1 MIFQVYTLMMLGISV
16 KLAHYL
22 TFFSSLLAEMR
33 SILHEN
39 MEHIYHWNKNPMI
52 KHAETDAITGN
63 VNLLKHLRAMMLS
76 FNFLVKVPLPS
87 NNKKMQ

>member
-22 TFFSSLLAEMR
+22 TSFSSLLAEMR

-63 VNLLKHLRAMMLS
+63 VKHLRAMMLS
-76 FNFLVKVPLPS
+76 FSFLVKVPLPS
-87 NNKKMQ
+87 NNKKIR